1 MKNKVTLPDKV
12 LLAAYKLLDKKKV
25 FSAEDLTVKSFEM
38 FPTDFS
44 LPGYSSVP
52 NSNKIF
58 TFVMGKDAALIKKGF
73 IKKIGE
79 KQYKI
84 SDGGISYIQGDLL
97 NNKDLKTNKEK
108 LNTGRHD
115 LVKMR
120 SFFDNKITKL
130 IMNNEDIKNF
140 DFDDACSFWRISST
154 VTYPILIEKFTQ
166 LDTWLKILNDMFKKT
181 GNKIIEIDNNI
192 LVNKQHLKN
201 LSEVNKKFKE
211 KFYIEIQ
218 YILKKRPKPVRN

>member
-1 MKNKVTLPDKV
+1 MKNKVTQTDKV

-38 FPTDFS
+38 FPADFC
-44 LPGYSSVP
+44 LPGYRSVP
-52 NSNKIF
+52 NSNKIY

-84 SDGGISYIQGDLL
+84 SDGGISYIEGDLL
-97 NNKDLKTNKEK
+97 NSKDLKTNKEK
-108 LNTGRHD
+108 LNTGRQD

-120 SFFDNKITKL
+120 SFFENKITKL
-130 IMNNEDIKNF
+130 IMTNKDINNF

-181 GNKIIEIDNNI
+181 GNKIIEIDTNI

-201 LSEVNKKFKE
+201 LTEVNEKLKE
-211 KFYIEIQ
+211 KFSSEIQ